1 MKTSWTLCITPC
13 HIYNVTLVK
22 TLRDLPCLPWT
33 LQDTFWNYISRED
46 LPQGFYP
53 WLSLVALSE
62 LISWSST
69 TSIQKTPFYSIFSN
83 CEHWAF
89 SWNMSTTSLLF
100 AYLCLTKTKHRNPW
114 NPCHLVVFFG
124 PTGSTR
130 WIPTGFDSLKIQHR
144 SDAIRLALLVPWRP
158 KWRYFEKSD
167 VHRKA
172 VFLLWG
178 VSGWEFVNISWTFHI
193 WTY

>member
-1 MKTSWTLCITPC
+1 MTYPACPEPCRTPSGITFPEK
-13 HIYNVTLVK
+13 IYLKASIPDYHWLLYQNWFHDHQQLVYK
-22 TLRDLPCLPWT
+22 
-33 LQDTFWNYISRED
+33 
-46 LPQGFYP
+46 
-53 WLSLVALSE
+53 
-62 LISWSST
+62 
-69 TSIQKTPFYSIFSN
+69 KTPFYSIFSN